1 MWSGARGVPLA
12 GKNSV
17 GKHRLLEVWDLRDL
31 LELALRRAKAAG
43 AGYCDVRRI
52 AHETEGISARNGH
65 VESISRSE
73 SSGFGVRV
81 LKGGAWGFASSNDF
95 TEEEAA
101 RVTGEAVKIAEA
113 SARSVKEKV
122 VLSPVEAVTAEWS
135 AAPKIDPF
143 EMKLEDKVD
152 LLVQAEDLMRKA
164 APVTLTRS
172 SLVFY
177 REEKTFVSSEGSLI
191 RQKLTQSGGVITA
204 AARNQ
209 DEMQSRSYPAQFGG
223 DFALKGWEHI
233 EDLDFLTNAPRVAK
247 EACDLLDAPQCPS
260 GNMDLI
266 LEGSQLGLQV
276 HESCGHPIE
285 LDRVLGMEAGMV
297 GTSFLTTD
305 KKGSF
310 RYGSPVVNIV
320 ADATI
325 PGANG
330 SFGYDDDGVR
340 AEKVDIVKEG
350 IFEDYLTSRET
361 APAIGEVSNGANRAV
376 DWNRIPLIRMTNV
389 NLMPGDW
396 TLDEIIKDT
405 KHGIYMDL
413 NRSYSIDDRRYN
425 FQFGTEVGWEIED
438 GSIKRMVKNPTYTGN
453 TDQFWNSCDAISGK
467 DEWKVWGIPNC
478 GKGEPMQGIRVGH
491 GAAPARFR
499 NVRVGVGKW

>member
-1 MWSGARGVPLA
+1 
-12 GKNSV
+12 
-17 GKHRLLEVWDLRDL
+17 LEVWDLRDL

-81 LKGGAWGFASSNDF
+81 LKGGAWGFASSNNF

-191 RQKLTQSGGVITA
+191 RQRLTQSGGVITA
-204 AARNQ
+204 A
-209 DEMQSRSYPAQFGG
+209 
-223 DFALKGWEHI
+223 
-233 EDLDFLTNAPRVAK
+233 
-247 EACDLLDAPQCPS
+247 
-260 GNMDLI
+260 
-266 LEGSQLGLQV
+266 
-276 HESCGHPIE
+276 
-285 LDRVLGMEAGMV
+285 
-297 GTSFLTTD
+297 
-305 KKGSF
+305 
-310 RYGSPVVNIV
+310 
-320 ADATI
+320 
-325 PGANG
+325 
-330 SFGYDDDGVR
+330 
-340 AEKVDIVKEG
+340 
-350 IFEDYLTSRET
+350 
-361 APAIGEVSNGANRAV
+361 VSNGANRAA

-438 GSIKRMVKNPTYTGN
+438 GSINRMVKNPTYTGN

-491 GAAPARFR
+491 GVAPARFR